1 MEWPLVLLAIFGGL
15 VLMLLTGLPVAIAF
29 MVINV
34 IGVYIFVGGEA
45 GLGQLFLNMKD
56 SVRTFVLLPFP
67 MFILLGNV
75 LFQSGMAGRAIDV
88 VDLWLGRLPGRLS
101 LLAVGSGVVV
111 ATLSGS
117 GVASAAMLSSTLVPD
132 MERRGYK
139 KVMSVGPVMG
149 SGGIAM
155 IIPPSGDIILLA
167 SLAYVSVGTLLMAGV
182 IPGILMGILYA
193 AYIITRCYL
202 QPSIAPPYKVPPIP
216 LLNKIKATVL
226 DVVPIAII
234 IFLVIGVIFMG
245 MATPSEAAAMGAFGA
260 FVLAACYRCLN
271 WKVIKASILSTGRIT
286 VMLLTILLGAM
297 AFSQILAYTGCIKG
311 LVELATTIPIHP
323 IAILVGM
330 QFIVLIMGCFV
341 DEVAIMMMIIPIFMP
356 IVYALG
362 FNPIWFLILLL
373 INLEMALTTPPFGLI
388 LFVVKGAAPPDTT
401 IGDIYKAAFPFL
413 VCDAI
418 AIALIIAFP
427 QIALWMPS
435 VMITR

>member
-1 MEWPLVLLAIFGGL
+1 MEWQLLLLFIFGGL
-15 VLMLLTGLPVAIAF
+15 VVLLLTGLPVAVGF
-29 MVINV
+29 MVMNV
-34 IGVYIFVGGEA
+34 IGVYIFMGGEA
-45 GLGQLFLNMKD
+45 GLGQLFLSMKD

-67 MFILLGNV
+67 LFILLGNV
-75 LFQSGMAGRAIDV
+75 LFHSGMASRAIDV
-88 VDLWLGRLPGRLS
+88 VDLWLGRLPGRLA

-111 ATLSGS
+111 STLSGS

-132 MERRGYK
+132 MEKRGYK
-139 KVMSVGPVMG
+139 KPMSVGPVMG

-155 IIPPSGDIILLA
+155 IVPPSGDIVLLA

-182 IPGILMGILYA
+182 FAGVLMGILYA

-202 QPSIAPPYKVPPIP
+202 QPSIAPPYKMPPIP
-216 LLNKIKATVL
+216 LLKKIKGTVL
-226 DVVPIAII
+226 DIVPIAII

-245 MATPSEAAAMGAFGA
+245 IATPSEAAAMGALGA

-271 WKVIKASILSTGRIT
+271 WKVIKSSILSTGRIT

-297 AFSQILAYTGCIKG
+297 AFSQLLAYTGCVRG
-311 LVELATTIPIHP
+311 LVELATTLPIHP
-323 IAILVGM
+323 IAILIGM
-330 QFIVLIMGCFV
+330 QLVVLVLGCFM
-341 DEVAIMMMIIPIFMP
+341 DEVAIMMMIIPIYMP

-388 LFVVKGAAPPDTT
+388 LFVVKGVAPPDTT
-401 IGDIYKAAFPFL
+401 MGHLYKAALPFL
-413 VCDAI
+413 ACDAI

-427 QIALWMPS
+427 QIALWLPS